1 MLLKYVARELIDAS
15 NVIDGLIQYSETVQN
30 EAEFVDYHSLHPD
43 FYVAIPANS
52 TYFEFDPANVFRVAP
67 SLVLQSV
74 YGHKNHAYNGFVD
87 AFPGFSFVTKFT
99 VRKEYQE
106 IVDEISVFNQ
116 ETRELIDDLK
126 KSYSSVAAFQTR
138 NIPHLGH
145 EKIMQL
151 MLDHAEHLV
160 LNPVIGPKISSD
172 LKIEEY
178 IDKLKPYFDRKY
190 DGRISIRPVI
200 ANMYYA
206 GPREA
211 IHHAK
216 LRQRLGFTHF
226 VVGRDHAGSE
236 GCYAPQAAPEISAKY
251 SNAYGIKIISHNGA
265 AFCQNC
271 SEVVIAGSCGHA
283 VTSLLEISGS
293 AFREKL
299 RKGEVYEFA
308 DDDLQLILGRIE

>member
-1 MLLKYVARELIDAS
+1 MSLEHVARELIDAS
-15 NVIDGLIQYSETVQN
+15 NVMDGLIQYSETVHN
-30 EAEFVDYHSLHPD
+30 EAEFLDYHVKHPD
-43 FYVAIPANS
+43 FHIAIPANS
-52 TYFEFDPANVFRVAP
+52 KFFDFDPACVFHLAP
-67 SLVLQSV
+67 SSVLQAV
-74 YGHKNHAYNGFVD
+74 YGHQNHAYKGFVD
-87 AFPGFSFVTKFT
+87 AFPEFAFVTEFS
-99 VRKEYQE
+99 VRKEYQK
-106 IVDEISVFNQ
+106 IVDEISAFNQ
-116 ETRELIDDLK
+116 ETRELITDLK
-126 KSYSSVAAFQTR
+126 ESYSSVAAFQTR

-151 MLDHAEHLV
+151 MLEHAEHLV

-178 IDKLKPYFDRKY
+178 IDQLKPYFDRKY

-236 GCYAPQAAPEISAKY
+236 GCYAPSAAPKLAAEYADS
-251 SNAYGIKIISHNGA
+251 YGIEIISHNGA

-283 VTSLLEISGS
+283 VSSLLEISGS

-299 RKGEVYEFA
+299 RAGEVYEFA